1 MATDFLLF
9 NIIKRTSN
17 FRDTIPITRKIKSE
31 KSRNPLNQRFRQK
44 GKYIIN
50 YQRNKS
56 ESRINQIKRWTLI
69 SYSLALSKGE
79 LIFEALSL
87 SPEKIKSEKSRNP
100 LNQRF
105 RQKGKHLINYRSNKS
120 ESRINQIKRW
130 TLISYYLTLSKGELN
145 FKRLSISPEKI
156 KSEKSRN
163 PLNQRFRQKVK
174 YLNNYRNN

>member
-69 SYSLALSKGE
+69 SYSLALSKGRSKFQE
-79 LIFEALSL
+79 TI
-87 SPEKIKSEKSRNP
+87 PITRKIKSEKSRNP

-105 RQKGKHLINYRSNKS
+105 RQMG
-120 ESRINQIKRW
+120 
-130 TLISYYLTLSKGELN
+130 
-145 FKRLSISPEKI
+145 
-156 KSEKSRN
+156 
-163 PLNQRFRQKVK
+163 K
-174 YLNNYRNN
+174 YLNN